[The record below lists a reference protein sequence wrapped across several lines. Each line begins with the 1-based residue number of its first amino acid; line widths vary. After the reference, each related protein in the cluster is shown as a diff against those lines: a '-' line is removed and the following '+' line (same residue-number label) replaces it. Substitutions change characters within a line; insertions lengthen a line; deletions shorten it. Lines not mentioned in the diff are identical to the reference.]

1 MTRTYPSKESAIS
14 MGVYYATGDSKGT
27 PTLKEEKAYRS
38 GLAMLSPE
46 MAEGFGEKPEPMYV
60 YEIENSKGDM
70 ATFGVSKFRDGWD
83 LWLIN
88 PETGMMLR
96 T

>member
-1 MTRTYPSKESAIS
+1 MYPDKETAIRT
-14 MGVYYATGDSKGT
+14 GVYYATGDSKGT
-27 PTLKEEKAYRS
+27 PTFKEESKMRS
-38 GLAMLSPE
+38 GLEMLSKE
-46 MAEGFGEKPEPMYV
+46 FAEGFGEKPGHTLYV
-60 YEIENSKGDM
+60 YEIDNSKGEM

-83 LWLIN
+83 LWLID